1 MKDIIISV
9 KQQKTEI
16 KIICTC
22 IVLAYL
28 LNIISILSYGTEWSE
43 LWTQS
48 LWMLIITCLLYGLSI
63 VLRLLYWCVSKI
75 RIKERR

>member
-1 MKDIIISV
+1 MKDIVFSV

-16 KIICTC
+16 KIFFTC

-28 LNIISILSYGTEWSE
+28 LNIISIIMYGTEWSE

-48 LWMLIITCLLYGLSI
+48 LWMLIITCGLYGLSVI
-63 VLRLLYWCVSKI
+63 LRLLWSGG
-75 RIKERR
+75 RRFMTKN